1 MGLPGFKAL
10 LQRTVHMSLFK
21 GGFKGR
27 GPPFPYF
34 LQLIVFCNHFEEV
47 QTSKLS
53 EVELIIN
60 NAFLIYVYSIL

>member
-47 QTSKLS
+47 QTMLF
-53 EVELIIN
+53 E
-60 NAFLIYVYSIL
+60 AD